1 MVVKWYRKG
10 VDSIPAGRPINCQW
24 IFLIPAIYIVFP
36 QFFFKFYKNDDI
48 QNLKADGEK
57 ITSVCT
63 LLSMEF
69 TLQ

>member
-10 VDSIPAGRPINCQW
+10 VDSIPAGRPINCH
-24 IFLIPAIYIVFP
+24 LLAIYIVFP

-57 ITSVCT
+57 IISVCT